1 MKTVEIS
8 PRNKTTLYG
17 TLVKREADIRKGGR
31 GTFVR
36 AGRKAK
42 NAATWKHKKFKGSVN
57 LKRLPSEIVTAKV
70 RSNAPEDERRLLNSF
85 LGFVDRQ
92 CGDQVLSITIRYH

>member
-8 PRNKTTLYG
+8 PRDKSAIYS
-17 TLVKREADIRKGGR
+17 TLVKREAAIRQNGR

-36 AGRKAK
+36 SGLKRAGSAI
-42 NAATWKHKKFKGSVN
+42 WKHKKFNGSVN
-57 LKRLPSEIVTAKV
+57 LKRGPAEAVTARI
-70 RSNAPEDERRLLNSF
+70 RSSQPEDERRLLNSF

-92 CGDQVLSITIRYH
+92 CGDQVLSITIHYG